1 MMKELNKTK
10 REIINILKGLG
21 KLLKDIYNDIKQ
33 KE

>member
-1 MMKELNKTK
+1 MKESNKIK